1 MSLDLAFA
9 TRDRSDLLPTT
20 IGSLLPVLPDG
31 VVITLVIDGEDD
43 TASASFAAEME
54 SKHRQI
60 FNYRVIPKSGLAAA
74 RNTLIS
80 MTQSKFIR
88 FQDDDDYLS
97 VEMVMKIHA
106 FHKNNSK
113 SALLTKTIIVG
124 EQLNPLLKYV
134 TTQGGQLF
142 GYEKISRGRVGFDCF
157 WGGRISLP
165 TDQIGEN
172 RFDEVLKFGS
182 EDIDFGF
189 RFVNS
194 GGRIFYED
202 KIYATQIRKLSLEQ
216 ILFRSYLQGRSQA
229 YIAENRNDRELIVW
243 AKNHI
248 QPVPNFN
255 LELIELEL
263 GGFYSEAVRI
273 SKLSKGDMETLF
285 GKSWQGYIDFIWGR
299 SIDLAK
305 SIGFESFS
313 RKIPQVSDFSQLF

>member
-1 MSLDLAFA
+1 M
-9 TRDRSDLLPTT
+9 
-20 IGSLLPVLPDG
+20 
-31 VVITLVIDGEDD
+31 
-43 TASASFAAEME
+43 
-54 SKHRQI
+54 Q
-60 FNYRVIPKSGLAAA
+60 
-74 RNTLIS
+74 
-80 MTQSKFIR
+80 
-88 FQDDDDYLS
+88 
-97 VEMVMKIHA
+97 
-106 FHKNNSK
+106 
-113 SALLTKTIIVG
+113 
-124 EQLNPLLKYV
+124 YV
-134 TTQGGQLF
+134 TTKGGQLF
-142 GYEKISRGRVGFDCF
+142 GYEKISRGQVGFDCF

-229 YIAENRNDRELIVW
+229 YITENRNDRELVNW

-255 LELIELEL
+255 LELIEVEL

-273 SKLSKGDMETLF
+273 SKLSFEDLEVLF
-285 GKSWQGYIDFIWGR
+285 GKSWQSYVDFIWGR

-305 SIGFESFS
+305 SIGFESYS
-313 RKIPQVSDFSQLF
+313 RKLCQVSDFSRIF

>member
-9 TRDRSDLLPTT
+9 TRDSSDLLPTT

-43 TASASFAAEME
+43 TESASFASEMK
-54 SKHRQI
+54 SKYDQKFSYKI
-60 FNYRVIPKSGLAAA
+60 IPRSGLAAA

-80 MTQSKFIR
+80 MTQSRFIR

-97 VEMVMKIHA
+97 IEMVIKIHE

-113 SALLTKTIIVG
+113 IALLSKTIIG
-124 EQLNPLLKYV
+124 EDYLSPLMEYV
-134 TTQGGQLF
+134 TTKGGQLF
-142 GYEKISRGRVGFDCF
+142 GYEKFSRGQVGFDCF

-165 TDQIGEN
+165 VDQIGEN
-172 RFDEVLKFGS
+172 RFDEALKFGC

-189 RFVNS
+189 RFINT
-194 GGRIFYED
+194 GGRIFYDD

-216 ILFRSYLQGRSQA
+216 LLFRSYLQGRSQA
-229 YIAENRNDRELIVW
+229 YIVENRNDRELVNW
-243 AKNHI
+243 AKSYI
-248 QPVPNFN
+248 QPAPNFN

-263 GGFYSEAVRI
+263 SSFYSEALRI
-273 SKLSKGDMETLF
+273 ANLSKEDLEVLF
-285 GKSWQGYIDFIWGR
+285 GKSWQGYIGFIWGR

-305 SIGFESFS
+305 SIGFESYS
-313 RKIPQVSDFSQLF
+313 RKLPQVSDFSRLF